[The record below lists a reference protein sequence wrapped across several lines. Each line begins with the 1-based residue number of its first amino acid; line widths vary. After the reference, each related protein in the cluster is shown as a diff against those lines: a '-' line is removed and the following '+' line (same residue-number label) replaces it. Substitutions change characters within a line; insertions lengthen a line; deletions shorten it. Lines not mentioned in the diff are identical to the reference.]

1 MRSIDLHIEGAGQGA
16 METARTR
23 LVVPMVLFALGF
35 GFLLLRLMSI
45 GLFGELSE
53 TTHFAEDEQVGYIA
67 GRADI
72 VDRNGIVL
80 ATNLKTASLAAR
92 PHMISEPEKL
102 AKEIADILKNENRTE
117 ILNKLKSS
125 RRHVWVSRKL
135 TPKEVWQINS
145 LGNPGLELEEEE
157 ERVYPQ
163 GHLAAHVLG
172 YVGIDTQPFA
182 GVERFFQDHLSDPL
196 RSAEPL
202 VLSLDIRVQ
211 HVLHSELKKSMD
223 KFQAA
228 GAAGLVMDVQTGEIL
243 AMSSLPDFDPNSPPG
258 GSSKALFNKLT
269 QGVYEMGS
277 GFKTFT
283 VAMALEQKVVSLEG
297 GYDATDPLKV
307 DRFTI
312 HDDHAKKRW
321 LNVPEIYTYSSNIG
335 SALMARDVGAD
346 HQREFL
352 HKIGMFEAPAIE
364 LSGVARPILPRQWGE
379 VELMTVSYGH
389 GIAIT
394 PVQLATGISAMINGG
409 RHIPATLLRKSDS
422 ERFLI
427 SGGESP
433 MEIPRVISE
442 ETSRT
447 MRDLMRLAVEY
458 GTGNAADVEGYFV
471 GGKTGTAEK
480 PGEGG
485 YRKKDLISSF
495 IGAFPMDN
503 PRYVVF
509 AMLDEPRGT
518 EETFY
523 MASGGWTAAPLVGEV
538 VRQIGP
544 LLGVLPKMRRKPR
557 YENLILTSADR
568 DSHH

>member
-1 MRSIDLHIEGAGQGA
+1 

-35 GFLLLRLMSI
+35 GFLLVRLMSI
-45 GLFGELSE
+45 GMFGELSE
-53 TTHFAEDEQVGYIA
+53 TTHFAAQDQVDYIA

-80 ATNLKTASLAAR
+80 ATNLKTSSLAAR
-92 PHMISEPEKL
+92 PYMIAEPEKL
-102 AKEIADILKNENRTE
+102 ASEIAAILKNENRTE

-125 RRHVWVSRKL
+125 RRHVWISRKL
-135 TPKEVWQINS
+135 TPREIWQINS

-157 ERVYPQ
+157 ERVYPH

-196 RSAEPL
+196 RSGEPL

-211 HVLHSELKKSMD
+211 HILHNELKKSME
-223 KFQAA
+223 KFQAI
-228 GAAGLVMDVQTGEIL
+228 GAAGLVMDVHTGEIL
-243 AMSSLPDFDPNSPPG
+243 ALSSLPDFDPNNPG
-258 GSSKALFNKLT
+258 AGNSQALFNKLT

-297 GYDATDPLKV
+297 GYDATEPLKV

-312 HDDHAKKRW
+312 HDDHAKERW

-335 SALMARDVGAD
+335 SALMARDVGVD
-346 HQREFL
+346 RQREFL
-352 HKIGMFEAPAIE
+352 RKIGMFEAPAIE
-364 LSGVARPILPRQWGE
+364 LSGVANPLLPRQWGE
-379 VELMTVSYGH
+379 VESMTVSYGH

-394 PVQLATGISAMINGG
+394 PIQLASGVAAMVNGG

-427 SGGESP
+427 SRGGSDI
-433 MEIPRVISE
+433 EIPRVISE
-442 ETSRT
+442 ETSKT
-447 MRDLMRLAVEY
+447 MRDLMRLAVEH
-458 GTGNAADVEGYFV
+458 GTGGAADVEGYFV

-480 PGEGG
+480 PGAGG

-503 PRYVVF
+503 PRFLVF
-509 AMLDEPRGT
+509 AMLDEPKGI

-523 MASGGWTAAPLVGEV
+523 KASGGWTAAPLVGEV

-544 LLGVLPKMRRKPR
+544 LLGVAPQKRRKPR
-557 YENLILTSADR
+557 FEHLILTTANKGKQ
-568 DSHH
+568 H

>member
-1 MRSIDLHIEGAGQGA
+1 

-35 GFLLLRLMSI
+35 GFLLVRLMSI
-45 GLFGELSE
+45 GMFGELSE
-53 TTHFAEDEQVGYIA
+53 TTHFAAEDKVDYIA

-80 ATNLKTASLAAR
+80 ATNLKTSSLAAR
-92 PHMISEPEKL
+92 PRMISEPEEL
-102 AKEIADILKNENRTE
+102 ATEIAAILKKENRTE

-125 RRHVWVSRKL
+125 RRHVWISRKL

-145 LGNPGLELEEEE
+145 LGNPALELEEEE

-163 GHLAAHVLG
+163 GNLAAHVLG

-196 RSAEPL
+196 RSGEPL

-211 HVLHSELKKSMD
+211 HILHSELKKSMD

-228 GAAGLVMDVQTGEIL
+228 GAAGLVMDVHTGEIL
-243 AMSSLPDFDPNSPPG
+243 ALSSLPDFDPNSPPG
-258 GSSKALFNKLT
+258 GNSKALFNKLT

-283 VAMALEQKVVSLEG
+283 VAMALEEKVVNLEG
-297 GYDATDPLKV
+297 GYDATEPLKV

-335 SALMARDVGAD
+335 SALMARDVGVEY
-346 HQREFL
+346 QRDFL
-352 HKIGMFEAPAIE
+352 QKIGMFEAPGIE
-364 LSGVARPILPRQWGE
+364 LSGVASPLLPRQWGE
-379 VELMTVSYGH
+379 VESMTVSYGH

-394 PVQLATGISAMINGG
+394 PVQLATGVAAMINGG

-427 SGGESP
+427 TRGGSDSEA
-433 MEIPRVISE
+433 PRVISK

-458 GTGNAADVEGYFV
+458 GTGGGADVEGYFV

-480 PGEGG
+480 PGAGG

-495 IGAFPMDN
+495 IGAFPMDD

-509 AMLDEPRGT
+509 AMLDEPKGT

-544 LLGVLPKMRRKPR
+544 LLGVAPEKRREPR
-557 YENLILTSADR
+557 YRNLILTSADR
-568 DSHH
+568 DKHH

>member
-1 MRSIDLHIEGAGQGA
+1 

-23 LVVPMVLFALGF
+23 LVVPMVLFVLGF

-45 GLFGELSE
+45 GMFGELSE
-53 TTHFAEDEQVGYIA
+53 TTHFAEAEQADYIA

-72 VDRNGIVL
+72 VDRNGIIL
-80 ATNLKTASLAAR
+80 ATNLVTSSLAAR
-92 PHMISEPEKL
+92 PHMIADPEKL
-102 AKEIADILKNENRTE
+102 AAEISSILRDENRTE

-125 RRHVWVSRKL
+125 RRHVWISRKL

-145 LGNPGLELEEEE
+145 LGNPALELEEEE
-157 ERVYPQ
+157 KRIYPH

-196 RSAEPL
+196 RSGEPL

-211 HVLHSELKKSMD
+211 HILYTELKKSMD

-243 AMSSLPDFDPNSPPG
+243 ALSSLPDFDPNNPPG
-258 GSSKALFNKLT
+258 GASEVLFNRLT

-283 VAMALEQKVVSLEG
+283 VAMALEERVVSLEG

-335 SALMARDVGAD
+335 SALMARDVGVEK
-346 HQREFL
+346 QREFL
-352 HKIGMFEAPAIE
+352 HKIGMFEAPGIE
-364 LSGVARPILPRQWGE
+364 LSGVATPLLPRQWGE
-379 VELMTVSYGH
+379 VESMTVSYGH

-394 PVQLATGISAMINGG
+394 PVQLATGISAMVNGG

-427 SGGESP
+427 AGGNSET
-433 MEIPRVISE
+433 ITPRVISE

-458 GTGNAADVEGYFV
+458 GTGGAADVDGYFV

-495 IGAFPMDN
+495 VGAFPMDD

-509 AMLDEPRGT
+509 AMLDEPKGT
-518 EETFY
+518 EDTFY
-523 MASGGWTAAPLVGEV
+523 FASGGWTAAPLVGDV

-544 LLGVLPKMRRKPR
+544 LLGVAPEKRRKPR
-557 YENLILTSADR
+557 YENLILTSANR
-568 DSHH
+568 DEHH